1 MSSALFPDP
10 PRELPGQ
17 RLIKICL
24 RAVHV
29 LCVGLLTATYLL
41 ELGAEPERLAA
52 ARETWLTATI
62 ASGGAILTL
71 DLYQSGAFLLQAR
84 GAVLFLKLGCLLFL
98 SHLGDAAGVVLAGL
112 IVISVISSH
121 APSRWRYRVL
131 IGAGRVRGADT
142 PG

>member
-1 MSSALFPDP
+1 MPSILFPDP

-17 RLIKICL
+17 RLIKISL

-29 LCVGLLTATYLL
+29 LCVGVLTATYLL
-41 ELGAEPERLAA
+41 DLGTNPQRLAE
-52 ARETWLTATI
+52 ARETWLAATV
-62 ASGGAILTL
+62 ATGSTILAL
-71 DLYQSGAFLLQAR
+71 DLYQSGAFLLQVR

-98 SHLGDAAGVVLAGL
+98 ARMGDAAGYVLAAL
-112 IVISVISSH
+112 VLVSVISSH

-131 IGAGRVRGADT
+131 VGGGRVRGADT